1 MLQCCQTGAR
11 LSSGKFFRR
20 TRPWR
25 RVEFA
30 RVGTGPVIL
39 QLHGGA
45 PGYDQPLALSSSLLV
60 RTVLN
65 ASEDLDQDKTRW
77 MLRDA
82 PQSALAYGVLGVLGW
97 VAYAIER
104 HRSRSL

>member
-1 MLQCCQTGAR
+1 MPLVFSGLLVAVVLACLATFISWRRR
-11 LSSGKFFRR
+11 LLSQLHRGSEIAETAKG
-20 TRPWR
+20 

-65 ASEDLDQDKTRW
+65 ASEDLDQDKTRQ
-77 MLRDA
+77 R
-82 PQSALAYGVLGVLGW
+82 
-97 VAYAIER
+97 
-104 HRSRSL
+104 RSYVRQHLCAF